1 MVVIEGAWRSPPQF
15 DSNIVERVRSIWRHR
30 GRLKRKKLKSPKTV
44 IEART
49 RSRPF
54 EMSTTPGEMSTTEVD
69 VYDVGGDDEVLADFL
84 GELRAKQ
91 GYDPTETTKIVEF
104 FAQLGVRTLGALRLF
119 GDQLEGAVAVYT
131 NDDSPLG
138 ALRKSG
144 LVAALRVS
152 SHEPLAP
159 PLLSRAAYHR
169 RCRTSVPSLRRPR
182 TARRYCHLAATVAV
196 LHQTAVR
203 HGSPP
208 APITASDW
216 MSPLSSHQR

>member
-69 VYDVGGDDEVLADFL
+69 VYDVGGDNEVLADFL

-138 ALRKSG
+138 ALKTSG

-159 PLLSRAAYHR
+159 PCSHEQHITAVAGPVFHPFDGHARRAA
-169 RCRTSVPSLRRPR
+169 
-182 TARRYCHLAATVAV
+182 TA
-196 LHQTAVR
+196 
-203 HGSPP
+203 
-208 APITASDW
+208 I
-216 MSPLSSHQR
+216 